1 MGNIES
7 STLKE
12 LEKAQKEGRTPIIVD
27 TKGGELDIAIELAQM
42 CSTPVLVR
50 RAISAGGVFALLIKS
65 ELRFCEKGG
74 FLLLHEPVA
83 SKTLLSEKEAE
94 IIVDKKIELVKELQK
109 VNPQIPF
116 EQFSKWLKKGICFAD
131 TGLAEKFFFRM
142 ENEIPPPIVFNAGM

>member
-42 CSTPVLVR
+42 CSTPVLVK

-83 SKTLLSEKEAE
+83 SKKLLTEIEAK
-94 IIVDKKIELVKELQK
+94 IIVDKKIELVVELQK
-109 VNPQIPF
+109 VNPQIHL

-131 TGLAEKFFFRM
+131 TGLAEKFFFKV
-142 ENEIPPPIVFNAGM
+142 ENGK

>member
-83 SKTLLSEKEAE
+83 SKKLLTEKEAE
-94 IIVDKKIELVKELQK
+94 IIVDKKIELVEELQK

-131 TGLAEKFFFRM
+131 TGLAEKFFFKV
-142 ENEIPPPIVFNAGM
+142 ENENHPQ

>member
-131 TGLAEKFFFRM
+131 TGLAEKFFFKV
-142 ENEIPPPIVFNAGM
+142 ENENHPQ